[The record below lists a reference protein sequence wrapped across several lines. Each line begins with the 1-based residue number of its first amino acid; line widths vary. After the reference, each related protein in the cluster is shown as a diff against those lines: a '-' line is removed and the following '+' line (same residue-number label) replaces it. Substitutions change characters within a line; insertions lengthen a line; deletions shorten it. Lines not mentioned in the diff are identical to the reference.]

1 MLIAKEVG
9 QRALGRC
16 YSKPQGTRAVELFDT
31 LYYEIELDVRMPR
44 GEKRKIRF
52 YLRVEK
58 NEIYVR
64 NAADGEYHVEL
75 HTVSNNSKIEDW
87 MVNKEFDFWTMSA
100 YYRAHSSSKVY
111 CKKGILYLPIYLDK
125 EDFNKA
131 AYLRVYP
138 SIIDGVEKVVIESF
152 QLSVNEEK

>member
-1 MLIAKEVG
+1 MVKEIG
-9 QRALGRC
+9 QRGLGRC
-16 YSKPQGTRAVELFDT
+16 YSSPAVTRAVQLLDT
-31 LYYEIELDVRMPR
+31 LYYEVELEVRMSR
-44 GEKRKIRF
+44 GERKKVCF
-52 YLRVEK
+52 YLRVDG
-58 NEIYVR
+58 NEIYIK
-64 NAADGEYHVEL
+64 NTTNNEYQVEL
-75 HTVSNNSKIEDW
+75 HITSNASEIEEW
-87 MVNKEFDFWTMSA
+87 MVEQKFDFWTMSA
-100 YYRAHSSSKVY
+100 YYRRHSSAKAY